1 MSPAHGL
8 PSEHSPPELELAEEE
23 AGAGA
28 VEDVEVTKVVG
39 AGVGETYAGVS
50 EVTGRGAGALELDS
64 TTGGAAVD
72 DDSVGAGAAGAT
84 EVVLWKN

>member
-8 PSEHSPPELELAEEE
+8 PSEHVPPELELAEE

-28 VEDVEVTKVVG
+28 VEDVEVIKVVG
-39 AGVGETYAGVS
+39 AGAGGTYAGVS
-50 EVTGRGAGALELDS
+50 EVTGGGAGVLELDS
-64 TTGGAAVD
+64 TTGAAVD
-72 DDSVGAGAAGAT
+72 DGSVAAGAAGAT